1 MRSNQTPGTTEA
13 KLTKA
18 QRRMLKNEKVRLLRE
33 QEAKRKKRNRIILIT
48 SSIIAILLIAFVAFK
63 IVTASSEVAAAK
75 NVNSAY
81 GVYVTKDGKASA
93 EPKSGVPIV
102 TIYEDP
108 TCPHCI
114 ELHTAMAAAMD
125 KHIAAEDIQFEIR
138 NSGIGPIGQQYIKQ
152 STWGAM
158 STFYIATHE
167 PEKYRAY
174 HDALMDQTSGLYAAI
189 SAAASGKG
197 EVPDV
202 EFLKK
207 TAIAAGVSDN
217 VASDMAAALTRPEWT
232 NYNAKTLE
240 AFREN
245 MKKVGTPA
253 ILLNG
258 KEIDS
263 KTYGGHDSAAIAAWL
278 DKVAAGEAE

>member
-1 MRSNQTPGTTEA
+1 MGSNQTPGTSET

-18 QRRMLKNEKVRLLRE
+18 ERRALKNEKVRLLRE
-33 QEAKRKKRNRIILIT
+33 QEAQRKRRNRIILIV
-48 SSIIAILLIAFVAFK
+48 SCIAAVLLIAFVAFK
-63 IVTASSEVAAAK
+63 MVTASSEVAAAK

-81 GVYVTKDGKASA
+81 GIYVTKDGTASA
-93 EPKSGVPIV
+93 EPASDVPVV

-108 TCPHCI
+108 TCPHCV
-114 ELHTAMAAAMD
+114 ELHEAMVDAMD
-125 KHIAAEDIQFEIR
+125 QHIAAGDIQFEIR
-138 NSGIGPIGQQYIKQ
+138 NSGIGPIGQEYINQ

-167 PEKYRAY
+167 PEKYLVY
-174 HDALMDQTSGLYAAI
+174 HDALMNPTSGLFATI

-197 EVPDV
+197 EVPGVD
-202 EFLKK
+202 FLKE
-207 TAIAAGVSDN
+207 TAIAAGVSDS
-217 VASDMAAALTRPEWT
+217 VASDMAAALTKPEWT

-240 AFREN
+240 AFRDNMEN
-245 MKKVGTPA
+245 VGTPA

-263 KTYGGHDSAAIAAWL
+263 KTYGGHDSAAIAAWF
-278 DKVAAGEAE
+278 DKVAASEAE